1 MASAGAISLLT
12 RPALLLCQAPSPW
25 LCSVRPPARRRQ
37 STPRQ
42 PGRATGPRPHWSER
56 LFAWL
61 PLPAAGPA
69 VFAAATGSLVRNQVA
84 AIVGWLA
91 WSHRRGSRH
100 RRGHA
105 LQLLRGPAAAG
116 GREHA
121 PARPGPFPAPL
132 QAALPGRERAVA
144 HNLRRF
150 AREIGAILDQVIP
163 LFAAAFSDAEL
174 LEALRRAIASEA
186 WSAGPFA
193 VHPIEGYLVAEQ
205 ELGRVAPDAD
215 CRSAASLILSL
226 CHERAF
232 LDYFAGRSGSRKSIT
247 REIDFIARAISPA
260 TAGGSGQSRTGA
272 TPRRK
277 EQ

>member
-1 MASAGAISLLT
+1 MPRPLAPDVMASTAGEPDA
-12 RPALLLCQAPSPW
+12 
-25 LCSVRPPARRRQ
+25 VRDHILDAAHRVI
-37 STPRQ
+37 
-42 PGRATGPRPHWSER
+42 TGHG
-56 LFAWL
+56 L
-61 PLPAAGPA
+61 
-69 VFAAATGSLVRNQVA
+69 AAASTR
-84 AIVGWLA
+84 AIAEEAGIGAGTLYNYFED
-91 WSHRRGSRH
+91 R
-100 RRGHA
+100 
-105 LQLLRGPAAAG
+105 LQLVAESMLRRARVLSQPLSKLPSRAG
-116 GREHA
+116 SGT
-121 PARPGPFPAPL
+121 
-132 QAALPGRERAVA
+132 VA

-150 AREIGAILDQVIP
+150 AREIGAILDQIIP

-232 LDYFAGRSGSRKSIT
+232 LDYFAGRSGRRKSTT